1 MPTQLDFFPCISHL
15 ECEPDRNG
23 SDNFLVKCYRDHHIL
38 KDCVNKASAFGFV
51 VPKQALASTNED
63 SSFPSVTSTPSPAR
77 RGASVPA
84 KAVTKKAGS
93 VKNPA
98 VKKAPAKKAAK
109 GKAAAKAVTKKAHAR
124 RVK

>member
-1 MPTQLDFFPCISHL
+1 MPTQLDFFPYISHL

-63 SSFPSVTSTPSPAR
+63 ILSSDF
-77 RGASVPA
+77 GLD
-84 KAVTKKAGS
+84 
-93 VKNPA
+93 
-98 VKKAPAKKAAK
+98 
-109 GKAAAKAVTKKAHAR
+109 
-124 RVK
+124 